1 MIAEIERRPP
11 PGPVLLAGRNLDP
24 VHRALEGAGVGVT
37 RWKRWAEPGRDT
49 TEPRAWPREGSFAS
63 AILRLPRGKEELE
76 MEAHALLAR
85 LAPGGALLLFGAR
98 DEGVV
103 SAPRRLEP
111 LVGAK
116 GAVTTLAVK
125 ARCRVVEIRPGSG
138 ASAPRGTLPDWIRES
153 STVIGA
159 ERRPWVSYP
168 GLFAGGELD
177 AGTALLLRS
186 LPRIAPGS
194 RVLDFGCGTGVI
206 GAEVLAVEPD
216 ARVDMLD
223 ADALA
228 LEAVRANVPGS
239 RILPAAFDL
248 GGSDGPYDW
257 ILSNPPFHE
266 AKGETLKV
274 LEDLVSEAP
283 RVLSRKGGLVFVT
296 QRRLP
301 VEGLLKEAFRTV
313 AILDQD
319 PVFRVWSGTGATL
332 RP

>member
-37 RWKRWAEPGRDT
+37 RWKRWAEPGEDT
-49 TEPRAWPREGSFAS
+49 TVPTAWPPEGTFAS
-63 AILRLPRGKEELE
+63 GILRLPRGKEELE
-76 MEAHALLAR
+76 MEAHALAAR

-103 SAPRRLEP
+103 SAPRRLES
-111 LVGAK
+111 LLG
-116 GAVTTLAVK
+116 GEGGVTTLAVK
-125 ARCRVVEIRPGSG
+125 ARCRVIEIRPGPD
-138 ASAPRGTLPDWIRES
+138 AAPRGVLSDWTRGS
-153 STVIGA
+153 SMVIGG
-159 ERRPWVSYP
+159 EPRSWVSFP

-186 LPRIAPGS
+186 LPRIPQGS

-206 GAEVLAVEPD
+206 GAEVLAVEPE
-216 ARVDMLD
+216 ARVHMLD

-228 LEAVRANVPGS
+228 LEAARANVPAA

-274 LEDLVSEAP
+274 LKDLVSKAP
-283 RVLSRKGGLVFVT
+283 RALSRKGRLVFVT

-301 VEGLLKEAFRTV
+301 VEALLEEAFRTV